1 MLKGF
6 YIVNILFWF
15 WRTRIYAL
23 IGMIAWLNFKNIFS
37 KWGIKLRNKI
47 ITLSAFVPS
56 QIEFGL
62 LREKR
67 NHFNVDIAE
76 MILNMKEEKNWD
88 RELIRSVS
96 ITFAWTKTN
105 VNSLSPFFV
114 MSYATLSYQLSI
126 SLHW

>member
-15 WRTRIYAL
+15 WRTRTYAL
-23 IGMIAWLNFKNIFS
+23 IGMIAGLIIS
-37 KWGIKLRNKI
+37 KISLVQWGIKLRNKI
-47 ITLSAFVPS
+47 ITLPAFVSS
-56 QIEFGL
+56 QIEFDL
-62 LREKR
+62 LKEKR

-88 RELIRSVS
+88 RELIGSVS

-126 SLHW
+126 SLH